1 MVIVM
6 WIIFA
11 VTLQGVAIMWLNCFQ
26 TVNFDLT
33 KGYLDLIVTYVSV
46 LVLLS
51 RVEDRKAVLGL
62 FNFAHELM
70 HSKAYVSTLIS
81 MGSELVELFFDGQ
94 IYNIFQRCNLYVQ
107 VENTNSYFDYSYT
120 QLCGK

>member
-1 MVIVM
+1 MFSSHLIRKMDKFLNGHFNVDNIHCNSLKCCNYVI
-6 WIIFA
+6 A
-11 VTLQGVAIMWLNCFQ
+11 CCFQ

-81 MGSELVELFFDGQ
+81 MCSE
-94 IYNIFQRCNLYVQ
+94 
-107 VENTNSYFDYSYT
+107 
-120 QLCGK
+120 

>member
-6 WIIFA
+6 WIIFTVA
-11 VTLQGVAIMWLNCFQ
+11 LQGVAIMWLNCFQ

-81 MGSELVELFFDGQ
+81 MCSELVELFFDGQ